1 MRARKLARGAPRM
14 AFQKAVGVG
23 TLLLPVIGSLIDFGL
38 DKGLDAAKEKTNEKH
53 RADRLTADAK
63 LGYITPESQ
72 RKAAKH
78 SIKDM
83 KAVLQTMDENMVKF
97 KDAFDAVYQSWP
109 DVANI
114 GEELF
119 EVSPDGTK
127 ATEALFTFIGQLAYA
142 EHYREKLEYHLA
154 GVVQFA
160 KDFEAYCNTSE
171 AALKAS
177 RSTLEECIDKI
188 VYDREFDAEF
198 NAGWNASANGPVVA
212 SNFPKANGAS
222 KPVAAAN
229 FGFQGGVVKK

>member
-1 MRARKLARGAPRM
+1 M
-14 AFQKAVGVG
+14 AFQKAVGAG
-23 TLLLPVIGSLIDFGL
+23 TFLLPVIGSLIDFGVN
-38 DKGLDAAKEKTNEKH
+38 KGLDAAKEKMNEKH
-53 RADRLTADAK
+53 RMDRLTADAK

-83 KAVLQTMDENMVKF
+83 KVVLQTMDENMVKF

-109 DVANI
+109 EVANI

-119 EVSPDGTK
+119 EVSPEGTK
-127 ATEALFTFIGQLAYA
+127 ATNAFFTFIGQLAYA

-154 GVVQFA
+154 GVMQFA
-160 KDFEAYCNTSE
+160 KEFEAFCNTSK

-177 RSTLEECIDKI
+177 RTTLEECIDKI
-188 VYDREFDAEF
+188 VYDRAFDAEY
-198 NAGWNASANGPVVA
+198 NAGWNASGNGPIVV
-212 SNFPKANGAS
+212 SNLPKANAPS

-229 FGFQGGVVKK
+229 LGFQGGVVKK